1 MDGYD
6 DNTVPVVECRQVTK
20 TYTSLWAGRS
30 KAVCALRDASLE
42 VGEGT
47 ILGLIGPNGAGKTTF
62 LSLMAGLLL
71 PTKGLIRICGHP
83 ARSLQAKRHLGYVP
97 ESPAFL
103 ACYSAR
109 AVLRHHA
116 ALHGL
121 SRRQVAVETDRLLH
135 QVKLEDCAGRT
146 VGGFSLGMR
155 QRLALAVALIN
166 RPRLLLLDEPSNG
179 LDPIGVIELRRV
191 LCELRQAGAT
201 VIISS
206 HRLAELEKLTSD
218 YVFLDKGRIV
228 RFGNESL
235 ATQQR
240 RLHVQFLSADADISE
255 ASVAPHRLLELSQTQ
270 AKIGVGSIEDVPAVV
285 SSLVKAGA
293 RIADAHLETEDVED
307 TFVRLCRERAS

>member
-1 MDGYD
+1 MDRCG
-6 DNTVPVVECRQVTK
+6 NIAVPVVECRQVTK
-20 TYTSLWAGRS
+20 TYSSVWAGRS
-30 KAVCALRDASLE
+30 RAVCALRSASLR
-42 VGEGT
+42 VDEGA

-62 LSLMAGLLL
+62 LSLMAGLLW
-71 PTKGLIRICGHP
+71 PTEGLIRICGHP

-109 AVLRHHA
+109 AVLRYHA

-121 SRRQVAVETDRLLH
+121 SRRDVAIETDRLLE
-135 QVKLEDCAGRT
+135 QVKLQECAKRA

-191 LCELRQAGAT
+191 LSELRQSGAT

-206 HRLAELEKLTSD
+206 HRLGELEKLTSD

-228 RFGNESL
+228 RFS
-235 ATQQR
+235 
-240 RLHVQFLSADADISE
+240 DE
-255 ASVAPHRLLELSQTQ
+255 ASPAQDKYLCVQLLPGGANITDASVVPHRLIELSQTQ
-270 AKIGVGSIEDVPAVV
+270 AKIAVSGIEDVPDVV
-285 SSLVKAGA
+285 RRLVTAGA
-293 RIADAHLETEDVED
+293 SVAGVHLETEDVEQ
-307 TFVRLCRERAS
+307 TFVRLCQERAS

>member
-1 MDGYD
+1 MDGCG
-6 DNTVPVVECRQVTK
+6 DNAVPVVECRQVAK

-30 KAVCALRDASLE
+30 KAVCALRDASLQ
-42 VGEGT
+42 VREGT

-71 PTKGLIRICGHP
+71 PTEGLIRICGHP

-109 AVLRHHA
+109 AVLRYHA

-121 SRRQVAVETDRLLH
+121 SRRDVAVETDRLLQ
-135 QVKLEDCAGRT
+135 QVKLEDCAGRA

-155 QRLALAVALIN
+155 QRLALAVALID

-191 LCELRQAGAT
+191 LSELRQSGAT

-228 RFGNESL
+228 RFGEETA
-235 ATQQR
+235 ATQER
-240 RLHVQFLSADADISE
+240 RLRVQLLPGATDITD
-255 ASVAPHRLLELSQTQ
+255 ASVAPRRLLELSETQ
-270 AKIGVGSIEDVPAVV
+270 AKIAVSGIEDVPAVV

-293 RIADAHLETEDVED
+293 HITGVHLETEDVED
-307 TFVRLCRERAS
+307 AFVRLCQERAS